1 MNVCVF
7 CSSSSRLAPQY
18 VEAAERLGR
27 WIGRNQHTLVWGGCN
42 VGLMDVVGHAVR
54 GAGGR
59 THAVIPHFLVERGL
73 AFNDADE
80 RDITVDM
87 QERKARFRSLADA
100 FVALPGGVG
109 TWEELFEVLA
119 LKKLEQLDAP
129 IVIADIGGYYEP
141 LLEQLRRSYNER
153 FTSPDVE
160 RLYDVARDADSVI
173 ACLERAPGARGLA

>member
-27 WIGRNQHTLVWGGCN
+27 WIGRGRHTLVWGGCN
-42 VGLMDVVGHAVR
+42 VGLMDVVGRAVR

-59 THAVIPHFLVERGL
+59 THAVIPSFLVERGL
-73 AFNDADE
+73 AFADPDE
-80 RDITVDM
+80 RTVTRDM
-87 QERKARFRSLADA
+87 QERKARFRSLAHA
-100 FVALPGGVG
+100 YVALPGGVG

-129 IVIADIGGYYEP
+129 IVIANIGGYYAP
-141 LLEQLRRSYNER
+141 LLEQLRRSYEESFSAR
-153 FTSPDVE
+153 DVE
-160 RLYDVARDADSVI
+160 RLYDVARDADAVI
-173 ACLERAPGARGLA
+173 ACLERAPGARGRA